1 MVMLSA
7 CACVCLMLYLVVASL
22 SLLADLIIATDPAP
36 WNYPV
41 YIHCVIKPV
50 SASFVVMVTPSF
62 LYRQCCLSAAG
73 EATVVV

>member
-41 YIHCVIKPV
+41 YIHCV

-73 EATVVV
+73 EATAVV